1 MQISLIIVERT
12 EMTPW
17 VYSHA
22 IYYVLTFD
30 IFIYVTHLV
39 YRKVSINVLLYH
51 VIYLNV
57 IFKDRL
63 TGIDDSF
70 LVCGCLGKDSII
82 YLTTYVLQKQTIHV
96 ENKLSIYM
104 MMRFQIIHEIVCHLC
119 FAIKS
124 VFVLLIS
131 KEGIITWKKHVF
143 KYPMFDLSSMF
154 HTLFW
159 KF

>member
-1 MQISLIIVERT
+1 MSNTNIEFQTNIKFVFMQISLIIVERT
-12 EMTPW
+12 EMTPR
-17 VYSHA
+17 VCSHA
-22 IYYVLTFD
+22 IFYVLTFD

-57 IFKDRL
+57 ILKDRL

-104 MMRFQIIHEIVCHLC
+104 MMRF
-119 FAIKS
+119 S
-124 VFVLLIS
+124 NYS
-131 KEGIITWKKHVF
+131 
-143 KYPMFDLSSMF
+143 
-154 HTLFW
+154 
-159 KF
+159 

>member
-1 MQISLIIVERT
+1 MSNTNIEFQTNIKFVFMQISLIIVERT
-12 EMTPW
+12 EMTPR

-22 IYYVLTFD
+22 IFYVLTFD

-57 IFKDRL
+57 ILKDRL

-104 MMRFQIIHEIVCHLC
+104 MMRF
-119 FAIKS
+119 S
-124 VFVLLIS
+124 NYS
-131 KEGIITWKKHVF
+131 
-143 KYPMFDLSSMF
+143 
-154 HTLFW
+154 
-159 KF
+159 

>member
-1 MQISLIIVERT
+1 MSNTNIEFQTNIKFVFMQISLIIMERT

-22 IYYVLTFD
+22 LYYVLTFD

-57 IFKDRL
+57 ILKDRL

-104 MMRFQIIHEIVCHLC
+104 MMRFSNYSWDC
-119 FAIKS
+119 
-124 VFVLLIS
+124 
-131 KEGIITWKKHVF
+131 
-143 KYPMFDLSSMF
+143 M
-154 HTLFW
+154 
-159 KF
+159 